1 MGTRSKTGV
10 VYLKGT
16 PGGGGSDF
24 VGDRTLFSKYLES
37 LGEIADAYFST
48 IEGKEEE
55 ADPYE
60 EILEA
65 VKRFEDDGQEWG
77 PLDELP
83 F

>member
-1 MGTRSKTGV
+1 MGTRRKTGV

-16 PGGGGSDF
+16 PGGGSDF
-24 VGDRTLFSKYLES
+24 VSDCAFFDKYLES
-37 LGEIADAYFST
+37 LGEIAEAYFST
-48 IEGKEEE
+48 IEKKEEE

-65 VKRFEDDGQEWG
+65 VKRFEDDGQEEES
-77 PLDELP
+77 LDELP